1 MNRTV
6 ATLACAALALAV
18 FAPPVSG
25 AGKHVT
31 IKKTLYSYKFS
42 PKRVDI
48 TKGKTVHWS
57 WDSDARHNVTF
68 GDKLDGRHSKTRKK
82 IDDFKV
88 TFNKTGTFRYEC
100 TVHDFSGKVVVTAG

>member
-1 MNRTV
+1 MPRTF
-6 ATLACAALALAV
+6 ATLACALLALAV
-18 FAPPVSG
+18 FAAPVSG

-31 IKKTLYSYKFS
+31 IKETLYSYKFS

-57 WDSDARHNVTF
+57 WNSDAPHNVTF
-68 GDKLDGRHSKTRKK
+68 TKLGGKHSQTKKK

-88 TFNKTGTFRYEC
+88 TFKHTGTFKYRC
-100 TVHDFSGKVVVTAG
+100 TVHDFGGKVVVTAG